1 MFRSGTHSFGVGA
14 FKSVLLQRRMPGKVL
29 LQPNVN
35 MRKSFLYIL
44 CFVVACQLIGC
55 GGGEE
60 QRRQLAELEEQ
71 NHSGQPMQNDSLAEA
86 LVAYFDRHGN
96 ANERMRAKYILG
108 RTYYCLGEL
117 PRALETYFEAADCA
131 DTTASDC
138 DFAKLS
144 RIHAQS
150 ADIFHKQIQPR
161 SELKEL
167 RVAEYYAKKGN
178 DTLMAIECFAQQADA
193 FLFLHEND
201 SGILTKK
208 LASKAFLS
216 MGKVD
221 RAALTLGSII
231 LLMIEKDEIEKAKQY
246 LSLYESESGCFD
258 DDLNIEKGREI
269 YYYVKGKYY
278 LAMDRLDSAEY
289 YFRKELREGFDLNNQ
304 IAGNRGLLKLY
315 EKKEILDSIAK
326 YANLGY
332 ILNDSAYSLSEMQNI
347 QKLQASYNY
356 EHAKLLAEQKSH
368 ESERAYLII
377 AIIVSLV
384 MVAIVVVFYAFSNY
398 RRKKEEELKQYRQNL
413 YNLEK
418 AQTELQELMAIETQN
433 AASLIEKKNREI
445 LNLQENIEKYQKLNE
460 KHVATLES
468 RLDDADIV
476 KHLHGLVVKNPPQI
490 ATQEDLRQLKMLV
503 NEEIPTFYSSLNTP
517 ECTLR
522 TIEYEVCLLIRCH
535 FLPSEICKLT
545 GRNESY
551 ISNLRKTILL
561 KLYGVKGAPKDLDQ
575 RIMAI
580 K

>member
-1 MFRSGTHSFGVGA
+1 M
-14 FKSVLLQRRMPGKVL
+14 QRRTSGIVL
-29 LQPNVN
+29 LQPIIN

-44 CFVVACQLIGC
+44 CFVAVCQLIGC

-71 NHSGQPMQNDSLAEA
+71 NHSGQPMLNDTLAET

-117 PRALETYFEAADCA
+117 PRALETYYEAADCA

-150 ADIFHKQIQPR
+150 ADVFHKQIQPR

-167 RVAEYYAKKGN
+167 RLAEYYAKKGE
-178 DTLMAIECFAQQADA
+178 DTLMAIECYALQAGSYSYLKMYDSVVYIKEKAASMFEKNARKDRSAQTIGTIINPLLKMGKITQAKHYIDIY
-193 FLFLHEND
+193 ESSSGYIIGRD
-201 SGILTKK
+201 STKK
-208 LASKAFLS
+208 
-216 MGKVD
+216 GV
-221 RAALTLGSII
+221 
-231 LLMIEKDEIEKAKQY
+231 E
-246 LSLYESESGCFD
+246 LYF
-258 DDLNIEKGREI
+258 
-269 YYYVKGKYY
+269 YVKGKYY
-278 LAMDRLDSAEY
+278 LSVNQLDSAEY
-289 YFRKELREGFDLNNQ
+289 QFRTLLKKGKKLNQQ
-304 IAGNRGLLKLY
+304 IAGYKGLQEVY
-315 EKKEILDSIAK
+315 ERKECSDSIAK

-347 QKLQASYNY
+347 QKLQVSYNY

-368 ESERAYLII
+368 ESERAYLTI

-398 RRKKEEELKQYRQNL
+398 RRKKEEELKRYRQNL

-445 LNLQENIEKYQKLNE
+445 LSLQESIEKYQKLNE

-476 KHLHGLVVKNPPQI
+476 KHLHGLVDKNPPQI
-490 ATQEDLRQLKMLV
+490 ATQEDFRQLKMLV

-517 ECTLR
+517 ECSLR

-551 ISNLRKTILL
+551 ISNLRKAILL

-575 RIMAI
+575 RIMAV

>member
-1 MFRSGTHSFGVGA
+1 MRES
-14 FKSVLLQRRMPGKVL
+14 LLYL
-29 LQPNVN
+29 
-35 MRKSFLYIL
+35 L
-44 CFVVACQLIGC
+44 CFAVACQLIGC
-55 GGGEE
+55 GSGEE

-71 NHSGQPMQNDSLAEA
+71 NHSGQPMLNDTLVET

-131 DTTASDC
+131 DTTAADC
-138 DFAKLS
+138 DFKILS
-144 RIHAQS
+144 RIYAQK
-150 ADIFHKQIQPR
+150 ADIFHKQVQPR
-161 SELKEL
+161 SQLENL
-167 RVAEYYAKKGN
+167 RMAEHYGWKGK
-178 DTLMAIECFAQQADA
+178 DTLQAIECYAQMADA
-193 FLFLHEND
+193 YDYLHFVDSVIIVTDSCIHLFKNIGND
-201 SGILTKK
+201 NRANQIVFRK
-208 LASKAFLS
+208 LLP
-216 MGKVD
+216 
-221 RAALTLGSII
+221 
-231 LLMIEKDEIEKAKQY
+231 LLKTRNIEKVSYCFNI
-246 LSLYESESGCFD
+246 YENNSGFFD
-258 DDLNIEKGREI
+258 NNRNIEKGREI
-269 YYYVKGKYY
+269 YYYIKGEYY
-278 LAMDRLDSAEY
+278 LAINQLDSAEMM
-289 YFRKELREGFDLNNQ
+289 FRRELRDGKDLNNQ
-304 IAGNRGLLKLY
+304 IAGSKGLQNVY
-315 EKKEILDSIAK
+315 EQKRIPDSIAK
-326 YANLGY
+326 YATLSY
-332 ILNDSAYSLSEMQNI
+332 ELNDSTYLLSEMQNI

-368 ESERAYLII
+368 ESERAYLTI

-445 LNLQENIEKYQKLNE
+445 LGLQESIEKFQKLNE

-476 KHLHGLVVKNPPQI
+476 KHLHGLVDKNPPQI
-490 ATQEDLRQLKMLV
+490 ATQEDFRQLKMLV
-503 NEEIPTFYSSLNTP
+503 NEEIPIFYSSLNTP
-517 ECTLR
+517 ECSLR

-551 ISNLRKTILL
+551 ISNLRKAILL
-561 KLYGVKGAPKDLDQ
+561 KLYGVKGTPKDLDQ

>member
-14 FKSVLLQRRMPGKVL
+14 FKSVLLQRRIPGKVL

-44 CFVVACQLIGC
+44 CVVVACQLIGC

-490 ATQEDLRQLKMLV
+490 ATQEDFRQLKMLV

>member
-161 SELKEL
+161 SELNEL
-167 RVAEYYAKKGN
+167 KLAEYYARKGN

-289 YFRKELREGFDLNNQ
+289 YFRKELREGKDLNNQ
-304 IAGNRGLLKLY
+304 IAGCKGLQKVY
-315 EKKEILDSIAK
+315 EQKRIPDSIAK
-326 YANLGY
+326 YATLSY
-332 ILNDSAYSLSEMQNI
+332 ELNDSAYLLSEMQNI

-356 EHAKLLAEQKSH
+356 NHHKFLAEKSRLEARVAWLVLAVSILAFVLVGILFGKKYKTFKRAALDNRLIHADITRRLKDMANSDPVQYPSLEDWKGLRSLVEHEIPSFPRILGKEEHSLSDLEYDVCLMIRVHLKPLEIAKL
-368 ESERAYLII
+368 
-377 AIIVSLV
+377 
-384 MVAIVVVFYAFSNY
+384 
-398 RRKKEEELKQYRQNL
+398 KKC
-413 YNLEK
+413 
-418 AQTELQELMAIETQN
+418 A
-433 AASLIEKKNREI
+433 
-445 LNLQENIEKYQKLNE
+445 
-460 KHVATLES
+460 
-468 RLDDADIV
+468 
-476 KHLHGLVVKNPPQI
+476 P
-490 ATQEDLRQLKMLV
+490 
-503 NEEIPTFYSSLNTP
+503 
-517 ECTLR
+517 
-522 TIEYEVCLLIRCH
+522 
-535 FLPSEICKLT
+535 
-545 GRNESY
+545 SY
-551 ISNLRKTILL
+551 ISNIRKSLLL
-561 KLYGVKGAPKDLDQ
+561 KIFGIEGSSELFDDEIGKIGNKDA
-575 RIMAI
+575 R
-580 K
+580 

>member
-1 MFRSGTHSFGVGA
+1 
-14 FKSVLLQRRMPGKVL
+14 MPGKVL
-29 LQPNVN
+29 VQPNIN

-44 CFVVACQLIGC
+44 CFVAVCQLIGC

-71 NHSGQPMQNDSLAEA
+71 NHAYEPMLNDTLAEA
-86 LVAYFDRHGN
+86 LVAYFDRHGS

-108 RTYYCLGEL
+108 RTYADMGEL

-131 DTTASDC
+131 DTTAADC

-150 ADIFHKQIQPR
+150 ADVFHKQIQPR

-167 RVAEYYAKKGN
+167 RLAEYYAKKGN
-178 DTLMAIECFAQQADA
+178 DTLMAIECYAWQIRAYKYLGLHDSVIFIAERSSNLFDMYGWKDRSVQVLANDLSSLIKKGEIVKARKQISQYEISSGFFNAD
-193 FLFLHEND
+193 
-201 SGILTKK
+201 G
-208 LASKAFLS
+208 
-216 MGKVD
+216 
-221 RAALTLGSII
+221 
-231 LLMIEKDEIEKAKQY
+231 EIA
-246 LSLYESESGCFD
+246 
-258 DDLNIEKGREI
+258 KGREI
-269 YYYVKGKYY
+269 FYYLKGKYY
-278 LAMDRLDSAEY
+278 LAINQIDSAELL
-289 YFRKELREGFDLNNQ
+289 FRKLLLKDKRINSQ
-304 IAGNRGLLKLY
+304 IAANKGLLEVY
-315 EKKEILDSIAK
+315 EKRAISDSIAK
-326 YANLGY
+326 FAKISYA
-332 ILNDSAYSLSEMQNI
+332 LNDSAYLLSEMENV

-356 EHAKLLAEQKSH
+356 EHAKLLAKQKSH
-368 ESERAYLII
+368 ESERAYLTI

-476 KHLHGLVVKNPPQI
+476 KHLHGLVDENPPQI
-490 ATQEDLRQLKMLV
+490 ATQEDFRQLKMLV

-517 ECTLR
+517 ECSLR

-551 ISNLRKTILL
+551 ISNLRKAILL
-561 KLYGVKGAPKDLDQ
+561 KSYGVKGAPKDLDQ

>member
-1 MFRSGTHSFGVGA
+1 M
-14 FKSVLLQRRMPGKVL
+14 QRRKPGKVL
-29 LQPNVN
+29 VQPIIN

-44 CFVVACQLIGC
+44 CFVAVCQLIGC

-71 NHSGQPMQNDSLAEA
+71 NHSGQPMLNDTLAET

-117 PRALETYFEAADCA
+117 PRALETYYEAADCA

-144 RIHAQS
+144 RIHAQCAS
-150 ADIFHKQIQPR
+150 IFHKQIQPR
-161 SELKEL
+161 SEMSEL
-167 RVAEYYAKKGN
+167 NLAEYYAWKSK
-178 DTLMAIECFAQQADA
+178 DSITAIECYS
-193 FLFLHEND
+193 LLSSVYKSLNLSD
-201 SGILTKK
+201 SALLI
-208 LASKAFLS
+208 AEKAFSKFQSVNRLDKS
-216 MGKVD
+216 
-221 RAALTLGSII
+221 ALTLGPII
-231 LLMIEKDEIEKAKQY
+231 TTLLQRGELEKARRY
-246 LSLYESESGCFD
+246 ISIYESESGLFD
-258 DDLNIEKGREI
+258 INGNIQKGREI
-269 YYYVKGKYY
+269 YYYIKGEYY
-278 LAMDRLDSAEY
+278 LKRSITDSAEH

-304 IAGNRGLLKLY
+304 IAAYKGLQNVY
-315 EKKEILDSIAK
+315 EKKGILDSIAK
-326 YANLGY
+326 FANLGY
-332 ILNDSAYSLSEMQNI
+332 LLNDSAYSLSEMQNI

-368 ESERAYLII
+368 ESERAYLTI

-384 MVAIVVVFYAFSNY
+384 IVAIVVAFYAFSNY

-445 LNLQENIEKYQKLNE
+445 LSLQESIEKHQKLNE

-476 KHLHGLVVKNPPQI
+476 KHLHGLVDKNPPQI
-490 ATQEDLRQLKMLV
+490 ATQEDFRQLKMLV
-503 NEEIPTFYSSLNTP
+503 NEEIPIFYSSLNTP
-517 ECTLR
+517 ECSLR

-551 ISNLRKTILL
+551 ISNLRKAILL
-561 KLYGVKGAPKDLDQ
+561 KSYGVKGAPKDLDQ

>member
-1 MFRSGTHSFGVGA
+1 M
-14 FKSVLLQRRMPGKVL
+14 QRRKPGKVL
-29 LQPNVN
+29 LQPIIN

-44 CFVVACQLIGC
+44 CFVAVCQLIGC

-60 QRRQLAELEEQ
+60 QRRQLTELEEQ
-71 NHSGQPMQNDSLAEA
+71 NHSGQPMLNDTLAEA
-86 LVAYFDRHGN
+86 LVNYFDRHGS

-108 RTYYCLGEL
+108 RTYADMGEL
-117 PRALETYFEAADCA
+117 PRALETYYEAADCA

-167 RVAEYYAKKGN
+167 RLAEYYAKKGN
-178 DTLMAIECFAQQADA
+178 DTLMAIECYAWQIRAYKYLGLHDSVIFIAERSSNLFDMYGWKDRSVQVLANDLSSLIKKGEIVKARKQISQYEISSGFFNAD
-193 FLFLHEND
+193 
-201 SGILTKK
+201 G
-208 LASKAFLS
+208 
-216 MGKVD
+216 
-221 RAALTLGSII
+221 
-231 LLMIEKDEIEKAKQY
+231 EIA
-246 LSLYESESGCFD
+246 
-258 DDLNIEKGREI
+258 KGREI
-269 YYYVKGKYY
+269 FYYLKGKYY
-278 LAMDRLDSAEY
+278 LAINQIDSAELL
-289 YFRKELREGFDLNNQ
+289 FRKLLLKDKRINSQ
-304 IAGNRGLLKLY
+304 IAANKGLLEVY
-315 EKKEILDSIAK
+315 EKRAISDSIAK
-326 YANLGY
+326 FAKISYA
-332 ILNDSAYSLSEMQNI
+332 LNDSAYLLSEMENV

-368 ESERAYLII
+368 ESERAYLTI

-476 KHLHGLVVKNPPQI
+476 KHLHGLVDENPPQI
-490 ATQEDLRQLKMLV
+490 ATQEDFRQLKMLV

-517 ECTLR
+517 ECSLR

-551 ISNLRKTILL
+551 ISNLRKAILL
-561 KLYGVKGAPKDLDQ
+561 KSYGVKGAPKDLDQ
-575 RIMAI
+575 RIMAV

>member
-1 MFRSGTHSFGVGA
+1 M
-14 FKSVLLQRRMPGKVL
+14 QRRKPGKVL
-29 LQPNVN
+29 VQPNIN

-44 CFVVACQLIGC
+44 CFVAVCQLIGC

-71 NHSGQPMQNDSLAEA
+71 NHSGQPMLNDTLAET

-117 PRALETYFEAADCA
+117 PRALETYYEAADCA
-131 DTTASDC
+131 DTTAADC

-150 ADIFHKQIQPR
+150 ADVFHKQIQPR

-167 RVAEYYAKKGN
+167 RLAEYYAKKGN
-178 DTLMAIECFAQQADA
+178 DTLMAIECYAWQIRAYKYLGLHDSVIFIAERSSNLFDMYGWKDRSVQVLANDLSSLIKKGEIVKARKQISQYEISSGFFNAD
-193 FLFLHEND
+193 
-201 SGILTKK
+201 G
-208 LASKAFLS
+208 
-216 MGKVD
+216 
-221 RAALTLGSII
+221 
-231 LLMIEKDEIEKAKQY
+231 EIA
-246 LSLYESESGCFD
+246 
-258 DDLNIEKGREI
+258 KGREI
-269 YYYVKGKYY
+269 FYYLKGKYY
-278 LAMDRLDSAEY
+278 LAINQIDSAELL
-289 YFRKELREGFDLNNQ
+289 FRKLLLKDKRINSQ
-304 IAGNRGLLKLY
+304 IAANKGLLEVY
-315 EKKEILDSIAK
+315 EKRAISDSIAK
-326 YANLGY
+326 FAKISYA
-332 ILNDSAYSLSEMQNI
+332 LNDSAYLLSEMENV

-368 ESERAYLII
+368 ESERAYLTI

-476 KHLHGLVVKNPPQI
+476 KHLHGLVDENPPQI
-490 ATQEDLRQLKMLV
+490 ATQEDFRQLKMLV

-517 ECTLR
+517 ECSLR

-551 ISNLRKTILL
+551 ISNLRKAILL
-561 KLYGVKGAPKDLDQ
+561 KSYGVKGAPKDLDQ
-575 RIMAI
+575 RIMAV

>member
-1 MFRSGTHSFGVGA
+1 
-14 FKSVLLQRRMPGKVL
+14 MPGKVL

-347 QKLQASYNY
+347 QKLQVSYNY

-368 ESERAYLII
+368 ESERAYLTI

-490 ATQEDLRQLKMLV
+490 ATQEDFRQLKMLV

>member
-1 MFRSGTHSFGVGA
+1 M
-14 FKSVLLQRRMPGKVL
+14 QRRTSGIVL
-29 LQPNVN
+29 LQPIIN

-71 NHSGQPMQNDSLAEA
+71 NHSGQPMLNDTLAEA
-86 LVAYFDRHGN
+86 LVAYFDRHGS

-108 RTYYCLGEL
+108 RTYADMGEL

-131 DTTASDC
+131 DTTAADC

-150 ADIFHKQIQPR
+150 ADVYHKQIQPR

-167 RVAEYYAKKGN
+167 RLAEYYARKGN
-178 DTLMAIECFAQQADA
+178 DTLMAIECYALQSRAYNY
-193 FLFLHEND
+193 LELYD
-201 SGILTKK
+201 SVIFIT
-208 LASKAFLS
+208 
-216 MGKVD
+216 
-221 RAALTLGSII
+221 
-231 LLMIEKDEIEKAKQY
+231 EKASSLFNMIGRKDRSVQVLTNDISSLLKKGEITKALRQICQY
-246 LSLYESESGCFD
+246 EMSSGYFNAD
-258 DDLNIEKGREI
+258 GEIAKGREMF
-269 YYYVKGKYY
+269 YY
-278 LAMDRLDSAEY
+278 LKGNCYLKVDEKDSAEFL
-289 YFRKELREGFDLNNQ
+289 FRKLLLKDKRINSQ
-304 IAGNRGLLKLY
+304 IAANKGLLEVY
-315 EKKEILDSIAK
+315 EKRVISDSIAK
-326 YANLGY
+326 FAKVSYA
-332 ILNDSAYSLSEMQNI
+332 LNDSAYLLSEMENV

-368 ESERAYLII
+368 ESERAYLTI

-384 MVAIVVVFYAFSNY
+384 IVAIVVAFYAFSNY
-398 RRKKEEELKQYRQNL
+398 RRNKEEELKQYRQNL

-445 LNLQENIEKYQKLNE
+445 LNLQESIEKYRKLDE

-476 KHLHGLVVKNPPQI
+476 KHLHGLVDKNPPQI
-490 ATQEDLRQLKMLV
+490 ATQEDFRQLKMLV

-517 ECTLR
+517 ECSLR

-551 ISNLRKTILL
+551 ISNLRKAILL
-561 KLYGVKGAPKDLDQ
+561 KSYGVKGAPKDLDQ